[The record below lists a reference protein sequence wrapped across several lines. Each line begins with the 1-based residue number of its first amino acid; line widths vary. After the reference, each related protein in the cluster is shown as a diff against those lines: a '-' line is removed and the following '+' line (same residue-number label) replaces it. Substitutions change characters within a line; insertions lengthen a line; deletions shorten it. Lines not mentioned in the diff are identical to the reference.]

1 MSRFRLAPHPS
12 PHLCARESGGA
23 HLAFSRR
30 GDVLDVGHGEEL
42 VVEVFVADIDGDWD
56 AQLELPR
63 ELLFELGHGSGSHGH
78 LLVAVDQVVGQDE
91 QSEVRGHPAR
101 AFRASP
107 P

>member
-1 MSRFRLAPHPS
+1 VSRFRVAPHSS
-12 PHLCARESGGA
+12 PHLCARESGGV

-63 ELLFELGHGSGSHGH
+63 ELLFELGHGETDGRARSQGAGPERKKSHLVLS
-78 LLVAVDQVVGQDE
+78 LLPKVK
-91 QSEVRGHPAR
+91 
-101 AFRASP
+101 
-107 P
+107 